1 MPTTQSIGNQGE
13 QLAKEFLAQKGY
25 NILHCNW
32 RYQKAEVDII
42 AETENFIVFVEVKTR
57 AENRLTEPEQAVDAK
72 KQQLLIYAANGYCEA
87 FSVEK
92 EIRFDV
98 VSVILKGNQAPE
110 IMHIEEAFYP
120 TI

>member
-1 MPTTQSIGNQGE
+1 LSNTTSIGNQGE
-13 QLAKEFLAQKGY
+13 QLAKEFLVQKGY
-25 NILHCNW
+25 HILHCNW

-72 KQQLLIYAANGYCEA
+72 KQQLLIYAANGYCEK
-87 FSVEK
+87 FSIEK

-98 VSVILKGNQAPE
+98 VSVILKANQAPE
-110 IMHIEEAFYP
+110 ITHIEEAFYP